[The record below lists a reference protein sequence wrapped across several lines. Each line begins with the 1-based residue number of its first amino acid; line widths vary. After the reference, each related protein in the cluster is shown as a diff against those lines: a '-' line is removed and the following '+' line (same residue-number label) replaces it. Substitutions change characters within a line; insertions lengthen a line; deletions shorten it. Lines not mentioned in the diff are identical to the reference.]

1 MLPLLEQKVL
11 LSLCDKSFYADNK
24 SMLSPELFQGPLRDI
39 YTLIVDSYQK
49 MPEVASLNK
58 SEIMVIWE
66 IKNPLSSNAQ
76 RQEFSVYLDD
86 VFTAGA
92 DLKPELLNLY
102 IQNLWERHT
111 GHKIAS
117 LGLAVAEGDKEA
129 LTRLI
134 KLLEDRRSGFM
145 PTDFGDPTT
154 QDLDVL
160 LGFASDDN
168 RFKFNIESLSRHV
181 FGIGPGEFGV
191 IFALPETGKSAFA
204 LSLCCAPNGFCDQGI
219 KVLYLGNEERTE
231 RMMLRAIQSYTGMT
245 KDEISANPKRAKAI
259 FSRIADLL
267 VMNDVQDWDLTRI
280 EAYIEH
286 IDAQVVVLDQGDKLH
301 LASNTNYSASHERLR
316 ELFKSLR
323 EMAKRRNCALLT
335 VSQASAEAKGRTRL
349 SPFDMEGSKIGKA
362 AETDLIIGIGKHEAG
377 DIDDSEVD
385 NSRYLTVSKNKLSGW
400 HGTIIVQIEPE
411 ISRYIV

>member
-245 KDEISANPKRAKAI
+245 KDEISAK
-259 FSRIADLL
+259 
-267 VMNDVQDWDLTRI
+267 
-280 EAYIEH
+280 
-286 IDAQVVVLDQGDKLH
+286 DQGDKLH
-301 LASNTNYSASHERLR
+301 LANNTTYSASHERLR